1 MKTLK
6 YSRQRESIKASLMSR
21 KDHPTADAVYASIRE
36 EFPNISLGTV
46 YRNLNLLVEL
56 GEVQKLTFGDGKDH
70 FDADTSLH
78 YHFVCRGCGA
88 VIDLPMEPL
97 SDIDQKAQ
105 ACTAGQVEDHTV
117 FFFGRCADC
126 LKKESHYVLLRASL
140 VRLQAGQCRQPA
152 NTNKTIFH
160 M

>member
-1 MKTLK
+1 MKILK
-6 YSRQRESIKASLMSR
+6 YSRQRESTKASLMNR

-78 YHFVCRGCGA
+78 YHFVCRDC
-88 VIDLPMEPL
+88 
-97 SDIDQKAQ
+97 
-105 ACTAGQVEDHTV
+105 GQVYDMELDEMADLNTSVQAAAPGKIDSHSIL
-117 FFFGRCADC
+117 FYGRCYSC
-126 LKKESHYVLLRASL
+126 MEKEETENTLKKSS
-140 VRLQAGQCRQPA
+140 
-152 NTNKTIFH
+152 
-160 M
+160 

>member
-1 MKTLK
+1 MKILK
-6 YSRQRESIKASLMSR
+6 YSRQRESIKASLMNR

-78 YHFVCRGCGA
+78 YHFVCRSCGA

-105 ACTAGQVEDHTV
+105 ACFCFPAI
-117 FFFGRCADC
+117 
-126 LKKESHYVLLRASL
+126 LR
-140 VRLQAGQCRQPA
+140 Q
-152 NTNKTIFH
+152 
-160 M
+160 

>member
-6 YSRQRESIKASLMSR
+6 YSRQRESIKASLMNR

-78 YHFVCRGCGA
+78 YHFVCRSCGA

-126 LKKESHYVLLRASL
+126 CKKSQH
-140 VRLQAGQCRQPA
+140 
-152 NTNKTIFH
+152 
-160 M
+160 

>member
-1 MKTLK
+1 MKILK
-6 YSRQRESIKASLMSR
+6 YSRQRESIKASLMNR

-78 YHFVCRGCGA
+78 YHFVCRSCGA

-97 SDIDQKAQ
+97 SAIDQKAQ
-105 ACTAGQVEDHTV
+105 ACTAGQVEDHTI
-117 FFFGRCADC
+117 FSAAARTAAGKISISRKIHGR
-126 LKKESHYVLLRASL
+126 YVTKSITGQTAGRSVPA
-140 VRLQAGQCRQPA
+140 VRQH
-152 NTNKTIFH
+152 K
-160 M
+160 

>member
-78 YHFVCRGCGA
+78 YHFA
-88 VIDLPMEPL
+88 VSYTHLTLPTKR
-97 SDIDQKAQ
+97 I
-105 ACTAGQVEDHTV
+105 V
-117 FFFGRCADC
+117 
-126 LKKESHYVLLRASL
+126 
-140 VRLQAGQCRQPA
+140 
-152 NTNKTIFH
+152 
-160 M
+160 

>member
-6 YSRQRESIKASLMSR
+6 YSRQRESIKASLMNR
-21 KDHPTADAVYASIRE
+21 KDHPTADDVYASIRE
-36 EFPNISLGTV
+36 EFRNIRLGTV
-46 YRNLNLLVEL
+46 YGNLNLLVAL

-78 YHFVCRGCGA
+78 YHFVCRSCGA

-105 ACTAGQVEDHTV
+105 ACTAGEVDAHTV
-117 FFFGRCADC
+117 FFFGRCAEC
-126 LKKESHYVLLRASL
+126 LKQVQH
-140 VRLQAGQCRQPA
+140 
-152 NTNKTIFH
+152 
-160 M
+160 